1 MEQVKFVGEHLFF
14 GNLGNIAVVSAFVF
28 AALAFLGFYFKEKN
42 NDEQWGRI
50 GKISLWIH
58 SASVLAIFV
67 ILYWLI
73 HGHYYEYQYVWKH
86 SSNTLPSYY
95 MISCFWEGQEG
106 SFLLW
111 MFWHVLLALI
121 IFLRPT
127 KLSFGAIAVIMLAQV
142 VLASMLLGIQVL
154 GMKIGSSPFALLRD
168 VQPEILNIPRLQM
181 IGKENYLSLIT
192 DGSGLNPLLQNY
204 WMVIHPPTL
213 FLGFAAMTIP
223 FAYMIS
229 AFWKKDQTSWIR
241 PMIPWALFSVMI
253 LGAGIIMG
261 GFWAYESLSFGGYW
275 AWDPVENASLMPW
288 IMMIAVIHLL
298 LVLKNTGQ
306 YQVLTIMLICF
317 SFFLVLY
324 ATFLTRSGVLGEA
337 SVHSFTDL
345 GLSGQL
351 LLFIFMFIF
360 LAVYASINNKRN
372 ALIFLG
378 ICFVIVAFNL
388 LSAKY
393 KWVSTPVLNSFN
405 LVALI
410 GFIFWWAKEL
420 MAIYPSK
427 KVEDNI
433 WSREFWLFIG
443 SLVLLLS
450 AFQIIFYTS
459 APVFNKLFSLHLAVN
474 KPEFYNKFQLP
485 FVIVIT
491 LISGFGQYYNYR
503 HTDKRTFWKN
513 QLIPI
518 VIALIVGCVLFFA
531 WKMYYFNYALMLF
544 LSVYT
549 IVANLIYLV
558 KNLKGKIKI
567 GGASIAHA
575 GFGLMMIGVLASS
588 VNKEVLTFNNINR
601 KFIDDSDNEK
611 AADFNRENMLLRKG
625 DTVRIAN
632 YLVYYDTVSNIPP
645 DKYFHV
651 HWLRTNERGEIVEK
665 FTLKPNAQNNPKMG
679 GLISSPD
686 TRHYLSHDIYT
697 HVNHES
703 GLETAE
709 EFKNF
714 KRDTVLAGQSF
725 TTSSGTVKV
734 TVANVENFKSEDGKQ
749 IRVVANLE
757 VQSLGKIEKIPASM
771 IINLDNNKI
780 EYEDAQSN
788 EAGFLGRLLS
798 IVPSHNMELVI
809 STAERKPIFD
819 YIIMKAVKFPWVN
832 LLWSGTIIL
841 TIGFSLSIAQRIKEM
856 KKWKPET

>member
-1 MEQVKFVGEHLFF
+1 MYETIQFKGEHLLY
-14 GNLGNIAVVSAFVF
+14 GNLGNIAVVLSFVF
-28 AALAFLGFYFKEKN
+28 SILAFIGFYFKEKN
-42 NDEQWGRI
+42 NDEFWGRI

-58 SASVLAIFV
+58 AVSVLSIFV

-86 SSNTLPSYY
+86 SSNSLPSYY

-111 MFWHVLLALI
+111 MFWHVLLSLI
-121 IFLRPT
+121 IFFRPT
-127 KLSFGAIAVIMLAQV
+127 TLSFGAIAVIMLAQA
-142 VLASMLLGIQVL
+142 VLASMLLGINFL

-168 VQPEILNIPRLQM
+168 AQPDILDIPRLQM
-181 IGKENYLSLIT
+181 IGKENYLSLIE

-213 FLGFAAMTIP
+213 FLGFAAMVVP

-229 AFWKKDQTSWIR
+229 SFWKKDHTSWIK

-288 IMMIAVIHLL
+288 ILMIAVIHLL
-298 LVLKNTGQ
+298 LILKNTGE
-306 YQVLTIMLICF
+306 YKVLTIMLICF

-360 LAVYASINNKRN
+360 LAVYASINSKRK

-378 ICFVIVAFNL
+378 LCVLLLAVNVVSVKYKL
-388 LSAKY
+388 LSN
-393 KWVSTPVLNSFN
+393 PVMNIVN
-405 LVALI
+405 LIALI
-410 GFIFWWAKEL
+410 GFIYWWAKEL
-420 MAIYPSK
+420 MEVYPSK
-427 KVEDNI
+427 KVEENI
-433 WSREFWLFIG
+433 WSREFWMFIG

-459 APVFNKLFSLHLAVN
+459 APVFNKLFNLNLAVN

-485 FVIVIT
+485 FVIIIT
-491 LISGFGQYYNYR
+491 LLSGLGQFYNYR
-503 HTDKRTFWKN
+503 FTDKRTFWKS
-513 QLIPI
+513 QLLPI
-518 VIALIVGCVLFFA
+518 GVSILIGLILFFA
-531 WKMYYFNYALMLF
+531 WRMYYFNYALMLF
-544 LSVYT
+544 LGVYT
-549 IVANLIYLV
+549 IVANVFFLV
-558 KNLKGKIKI
+558 QKLRGKIKI

-575 GFGLMMIGVLASS
+575 GFGLMMVGVLASS
-588 VNKEVLTFNNINR
+588 INKEVLTYNNINR
-601 KFIDDSDNEK
+601 DFVDGSAGEK
-611 AADFNRENMLLRKG
+611 AQEFNRDNMLLKKG

-632 YLVYYDTVSNIPP
+632 YLVYYDTISNEPP

-651 HWLRTNERGEIVEK
+651 HWLRTNERGEIIEK

-686 TRHYLSHDIYT
+686 TRHYISHDIYT

-703 GLETAE
+703 GLETVE

-714 KRDTVLAGQSF
+714 KRDTVLVGQSF
-725 TTSSGTVKV
+725 TTSSGTISVKV
-734 TVANVENFKSEDGKQ
+734 ANLENFKSEDDKQ
-749 IRVVANLE
+749 IRLVANLE
-757 VQSLGKIEKIPASM
+757 VQSLGKVHTVPASL
-771 IINLDNNKI
+771 IINTETNQI

-788 EAGFLGRLLS
+788 EDGFLGRLLS
-798 IVPSHNMELVI
+798 IIPSEKMELVI
-809 STAERKPIFD
+809 STAERKPMFD

-856 KKWKPET
+856 RKWKP

>member
-28 AALAFLGFYFKEKN
+28 AALTFLGFYFKEKN

-433 WSREFWLFIG
+433 WSREFWMFIG